1 MDIANVCLIGGTG
14 FVGRA
19 LADQASP
26 RGWRVR
32 VLTRFDQHAAPI
44 KVLPTVEVM
53 TGSPYS
59 DADLAAALEDMD
71 AVVNLVGILHEGGRR
86 TFQATHVELPRRIA
100 LACHKQGVQHLLHVS
115 ALGASVSGPSAYLR
129 SKGAGEEA
137 LKQAAGILPWTIF
150 RPSIIFGQGDRFL
163 NMFADLARLF
173 PVIPL
178 GRAQARFQPI
188 WVEDVARAIA
198 ESIGQPR
205 TFGQA
210 YELCGPRSYT
220 LEELVRFAADTVG
233 RKPRIV
239 ALSDSLAS
247 LQAAVFERLPGK
259 VLTRDNLKS
268 LSVDNVCGCAFP
280 DVFGFQPAALEAV
293 APQYLAGGASP
304 RSRYARFRYYAGRK
318 P

>member
-1 MDIANVCLIGGTG
+1 M
-14 FVGRA
+14 
-19 LADQASP
+19 
-26 RGWRVR
+26 
-32 VLTRFDQHAAPI
+32 
-44 KVLPTVEVM
+44 
-53 TGSPYS
+53 
-59 DADLAAALEDMD
+59 
-71 AVVNLVGILHEGGRR
+71 
-86 TFQATHVELPRRIA
+86 
-100 LACHKQGVQHLLHVS
+100 
-115 ALGASVSGPSAYLR
+115 
-129 SKGAGEEA
+129 
-137 LKQAAGILPWTIF
+137 
-150 RPSIIFGQGDRFL
+150 
-163 NMFADLARLF
+163 
-173 PVIPL
+173 IPL